1 MAVSCFRQSK
11 SASSL
16 RQKVVSWDCT
26 CFPVVAA
33 LAFSMRPLPTKAP
46 AVLRGTAKAV
56 LKAAAAFTPISQRLS
71 PLFLGRITSFAEH
84 CETVSALPARFA
96 RKDFYL
102 PIVNAATERR
112 TAPTCLT
119 EDELSAFWSQV
130 PSYQGGLEIKTP
142 PVFLAGIREASI
154 LSDGITVRSRD
165 NYVFHEPF
173 HDPEHL
179 PQSQLRGP
187 FLPTID
193 RYPRGAYIH
202 LGLLWGT
209 SHFHWVL
216 DVLTRFAIVE
226 RFDELRQTPII
237 LPKGIT
243 RAQYQSLALL
253 GIDRKRIV
261 EFEGSHWRVEYL
273 YFPSF
278 VGVTGS
284 PTSFGVEWLRQRLL
298 PASCGGHRRIYIS
311 RNDAS
316 SRRIVNE
323 ADLIKELTPLGFE
336 VACLAEM
343 DFPHQVRL
351 FSEASVII
359 APHGAGLT
367 NCAFT
372 PSGAVIIEAFAPNYI
387 NGCFWALANVCGHR
401 YGFVIG
407 EQHNQDIKVD
417 IKGIFDLLGITAAP
431 TAPHYRSP

>member
-1 MAVSCFRQSK
+1 MVF
-11 SASSL
+11 L
-16 RQKVVSWDCT
+16 RLDIRAKRG
-26 CFPVVAA
+26 PVAPE
-33 LAFSMRPLPTKAP
+33 LRPLTNNAR
-46 AVLRGTAKAV
+46 AVLRGTAKVV

-71 PLFLGRITSFAEH
+71 PLLLGRITSFAEH
-84 CETVSALPARFA
+84 CETVSALPAGFA

-102 PIVNAATERR
+102 PIMNAATERR
-112 TAPTCLT
+112 TAPICLT
-119 EDELSAFWSQV
+119 EDELSAFWSQE
-130 PSYQGGLEIKTP
+130 GELEIETP

-154 LSDGITVRSRD
+154 LSDGSTVRSRD

-173 HDPEHL
+173 YYRQFL
-179 PQSQLRGP
+179 PQGQLRRP

-193 RYPRGAYIH
+193 HYPRGAYIH
-202 LGLLWGT
+202 LVSLWGT

-226 RFDELRQTPII
+226 CFDELRQTPII
-237 LPKGIT
+237 LPKGLT

-261 EFEGSHWRVEYL
+261 EFDGSHWRVEYL
-273 YFPSF
+273 YFPSL
-278 VGVTGS
+278 VGTSGN
-284 PTSFGVEWLRQRLL
+284 PTSFGVEWLRQQFM
-298 PASCGGHRRIYIS
+298 PASCRGYRRIYIS
-311 RNDAS
+311 RNDVS

-323 ADLIKELTPLGFE
+323 ADLIKELTPLGFD

-351 FSEASVII
+351 FTEASVII

-367 NCAFT
+367 NCVFT

-417 IKGIFDLLGITAAP
+417 IKGICDLLRIMAVP
-431 TAPHYRSP
+431 TAPHHRLP